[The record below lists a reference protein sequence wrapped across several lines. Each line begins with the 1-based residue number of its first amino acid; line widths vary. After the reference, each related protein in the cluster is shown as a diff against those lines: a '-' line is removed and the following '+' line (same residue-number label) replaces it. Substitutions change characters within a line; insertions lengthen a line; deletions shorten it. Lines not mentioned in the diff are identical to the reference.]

1 MGALHNGHLS
11 LVDRAI
17 KKSELSVVSIFINP
31 KQFSEGED
39 LASYPITLDNDISM
53 LRSTGLDVLFIP
65 RKQSI
70 YPDNFSTYVSESL
83 LSRTHEG
90 SSRPDFFRGV
100 TTVVFKLFNI
110 VRPSFAFFGKK
121 DFQQL
126 LVIEKMV
133 RDLNY
138 AIDIIRCDTVR
149 EPSGLAM
156 SSRNNYF
163 QKNSWNELGLIHSA
177 LLEAKDL
184 IKKNPNDLLF
194 VKRTLKKNL
203 MDLTNVLPKP
213 LKLMDPHAY
222 PIKIDYVDVC
232 EKDTLR
238 TLEILNK
245 KAIILIAVWVYG
257 IRLIDNVEVSF

>member
-39 LASYPITLDNDISM
+39 LASYPKTLNKDISM
-53 LRSTGLDVLFIP
+53 LHSTGLDVLFVP
-65 RKQSI
+65 DKQNI
-70 YPDNFSTYVSESL
+70 YPNNFSTYVSESL

-90 SSRPDFFRGV
+90 SSRPDFFVGV
-100 TTVVFKLFNI
+100 TTVVLKLFNI

-138 AIDIIRCDTVR
+138 PIDIIRCDTVR

-163 QKNSWNELGLIHSA
+163 EKSSWSELGLIHSA
-177 LLEAKDL
+177 LLDAKDL
-184 IKKNPNDLLF
+184 IKKNPEDLLF
-194 VKRTLKKNL
+194 VKKTLKKKL
-203 MDLTNVLPKP
+203 MDLANVLPKP
-213 LKLMDPHAY
+213 LKLTDPSAS
-222 PIKIDYVDVC
+222 PLKIDYVDVC
-232 EKDTLR
+232 EKETLR
-238 TLEILNK
+238 KLEILNK
-245 KAIILIAVWVYG
+245 KAIILIAIWVYG